1 MCISLT
7 IYPRLDDGMDVS
19 QENGP
24 WHPDP
29 DGRGIVPLSSF
40 QVFLRIYWPTGTQG
54 VPSVSK
60 ATWVY
65 FGVWVRLTN
74 HKRHRENVNARCGAT
89 LNASPWHVLP
99 NLIATGLSRIIS
111 GLLPIGSK
119 RHDIK
124 SLTVQHLGFSAW
136 VWRSQKNIGHAAAR
150 CCRPYIVTQY
160 SICLV

>member
-1 MCISLT
+1 MPTWPATVQYDWKQRRSRFASVSPDLLPPTRICAWLNIDQQSTWCISLT

-29 DGRGIVPLSSF
+29 GGRGIVPLSSF
-40 QVFLRIYWPTGTQG
+40 RVFLRRYWPTGTQG

-89 LNASPWHVLP
+89 LNASPVACAAELDR
-99 NLIATGLSRIIS
+99 NRL
-111 GLLPIGSK
+111 
-119 RHDIK
+119 
-124 SLTVQHLGFSAW
+124 VQNYFGPST
-136 VWRSQKNIGHAAAR
+136 N
-150 CCRPYIVTQY
+150 
-160 SICLV
+160 